1 MRVGQRDRIHQEIR
15 LLMTLDHPGVVK
27 LVDVFVT
34 PSHILIV
41 TERAMGGDVRATTSS
56 PLCPSNPTPLP
67 LYSLPA
73 WSCHAPPRFAAYSLA
88 G

>member
-1 MRVGQRDRIHQEIR
+1 MVSNPVCCCGSNGMHSLCCYPSFPVQRDRIHQEIR

-41 TERAMGGDVRATTSS
+41 TERAMGGDVS
-56 PLCPSNPTPLP
+56 
-67 LYSLPA
+67 A
-73 WSCHAPPRFAAYSLA
+73 WACVGVHGGAWGA
-88 G
+88 